1 MKNEERRTKNEEMR
15 EGAGMNECPMCKTKK
30 RDEAEYKSLMN
41 RLSRIEGQVRGVRGM
56 VEKDAYCIDIITQVA
71 AISAALGAFN
81 KELLSSHIRTCV
93 SDDIKAGNSE
103 AVDELLATL
112 TKLMK

>member
-1 MKNEERRTKNEEMR
+1 MS
-15 EGAGMNECPMCKTKK
+15 ECPMCKTKK
-30 RDEAEYKSLMN
+30 RDESEYKSLLN

-56 VEKDAYCIDIITQVA
+56 LERDAYCIDVITQVA

-81 KELLSSHIRTCV
+81 KELLSNHIRTCV
-93 SDDIKAGNSE
+93 SDDIKAGNNE
-103 AVDELLATL
+103 TVDELLVTL

>member
-1 MKNEERRTKNEEMR
+1 MSECCERRKKERDDEERR
-15 EGAGMNECPMCKTKK
+15 A
-30 RDEAEYKSLMN
+30 LIN
-41 RLSRIEGQVRGVRGM
+41 RLLRIEGQVRGVRGM
-56 VEKDAYCIDIITQVA
+56 VENDAYCIDIITQVA

-93 SDDIKAGNSE
+93 SDDIKAGNDD

-112 TKLMK
+112 TKLIK

>member
-1 MKNEERRTKNEEMR
+1 MKNEETRVS
-15 EGAGMNECPMCKTKK
+15 AGMNECPMCKTKK
-30 RDEAEYKSLMN
+30 RDAAEYKSLMN
-41 RLSRIEGQVRGVRGM
+41 RLSRIEGQVRGIRGM
-56 VEKDAYCIDIITQVA
+56 LESDAYCIDIITQA
-71 AISAALGAFN
+71 AAVSAALGAFN